1 MDLYESH
8 KDWAEKVPPPVR
20 KDHPP
25 RRPAGYIIG
34 FASVLAACAI
44 IVLGSWLLL
53 IVGVL
58 VIR

>member
-8 KDWAEKVPPPVR
+8 KDWAEKVPPAVR

-44 IVLGSWLLL
+44 IVLAGYVFIIL
-53 IVGVL
+53 GVL